1 MSVFMTYN
9 DAFVTMFLQCILG
22 SDTLIPPV
30 LLFLPTAVF
39 DIWGLSCIYVNFDFF
54 FQYLDVI

>member
-1 MSVFMTYN
+1 MTYN
-9 DAFVTMFLQCILG
+9 DAFVTMFLQYILG

-30 LLFLPTAVF
+30 LLFLPTVVF
-39 DIWGLSCIYVNFDFF
+39 DIWGLSCIYVNFDIF